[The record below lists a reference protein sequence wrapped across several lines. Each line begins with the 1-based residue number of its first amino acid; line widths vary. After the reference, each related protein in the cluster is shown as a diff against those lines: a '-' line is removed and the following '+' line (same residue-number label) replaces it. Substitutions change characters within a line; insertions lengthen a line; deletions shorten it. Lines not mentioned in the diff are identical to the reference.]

1 MYRRLIISLLLVGI
15 SHGASSD
22 DDQSQD
28 QLVWDYAEFV
38 AAFSSRD
45 WPRLARFVSAGT
57 KVGFGG
63 EMGMDGVIRVFGE
76 DEDCH
81 AAMVR
86 ALEMGCRKVG
96 VGEAMRCLSPPQQG
110 PDVIYLGARAS
121 FAFNAD
127 EAIWMPEYLICG
139 GD

>member
-1 MYRRLIISLLLVGI
+1 MYQKLIASLLLLI
-15 SHGASSD
+15 WLPLSASHDS
-22 DDQSQD
+22 QRQD
-28 QLVWDYAEFV
+28 QLVWDYSEFV
-38 AAFSSRD
+38 AAFSGKD
-45 WPRLARFVSAGT
+45 WPRLARYVSAES

-63 EMGMDGVIRVFGE
+63 DMGMDGIMRVFGE

-81 AAMVR
+81 DAMVN
-86 ALEMGCRKVG
+86 ALEMGCRKIG
-96 VGEAMRCLSPPQQG
+96 DGENMRCLSPPQQG

-127 EAIWMPEYLICG
+127 EGVWTAEYLICG

>member
-1 MYRRLIISLLLVGI
+1 MYQKLIASLLLLI
-15 SHGASSD
+15 WLPLSASD
-22 DDQSQD
+22 DSQRQD

-38 AAFSSRD
+38 AAFSTKD
-45 WPRLARFVSAGT
+45 WPRLARFVSADT

-63 EMGMDGVIRVFGE
+63 EMGMDGIMRVFGE
-76 DEDCH
+76 RNACH
-81 AAMVR
+81 EAMVH

-96 VGEAMRCLSPPQQG
+96 DGEAMRCLSPPQQG

-127 EAIWMPEYLICG
+127 EVIWAPEYLICG